1 MRRVAMLTE
10 SSIGRS
16 IDTRLPV
23 RLRRRRSG
31 TSPKEE
37 RASEPISDIAGS
49 HIQNVFVFGPFRLS
63 VAERLL
69 RRGDDALPLGGR
81 ALDLLTILVERAGEV
96 ISHKELI
103 TRVWPNLT
111 IQDANL
117 RVHIAALRKVL
128 GDGVSGARYIS
139 GVVGRGYCFV
149 AAVARSAVEQ
159 APQPANARSVNSLF
173 NNLPTPLVRMVGR
186 DQTVRQL
193 LTKLVTCRFVS
204 IVGPG
209 GVGKTTVAVAVAHAF
224 IDGFQGD
231 VFFVDLGAFADPRL
245 VPSAVASALGIVPQ
259 AEDPML
265 GLLRFLGDRKV
276 LLVLDNCEHV
286 VDTTA
291 QLAERIMNEAPQTH
305 ILATTR
311 ELLRVEG
318 EHVHLLHSLETPPDD
333 PGLPP
338 AEILRYS
345 AVQLFIERAL
355 AGGYHKELSDAEAP
369 IVANICRRLDGI
381 ALAIELV
388 ASRVA
393 SHGISGTAE
402 LLENRFKVSWQG
414 RRTAVPRHQTLSSM
428 LDWSYNLLSDLEKA
442 ILCRLSIF
450 VGGFTI
456 KAACEVAAEGQVD
469 DALVTHALTRLLEK
483 SLISLHFKQCIYFR
497 LLDTTRAYAL
507 IKLAGCGEIDRV
519 AQRHATAFFSYLQEN
534 QFLQS
539 RSRTDDLAE
548 WALHIGNVRAALDW
562 WLSDRGDRV
571 TGLQLA
577 TYAAP
582 LLIRLSLFDEC
593 RRYCERAL
601 ALIDEA
607 CHGTRAEMIL
617 LEALALSSKFNR
629 ENNDEAHVEIKRG
642 LPLAENLQRA
652 R

>member
-1 MRRVAMLTE
+1 MLTE
-10 SSIGRS
+10 SWIDRS
-16 IDTRLPV
+16 IDTRLPI
-23 RLRRRRSG
+23 RLQRRKSG

-69 RRGDDALPLGGR
+69 RRDDDALPLGGR
-81 ALDLLTILVERAGEV
+81 AFDLLTILVERAGEV

-111 IQDANL
+111 IQEANL

-149 AAVARSAVEQ
+149 AAVARSALEQ
-159 APQPANARSVNSLF
+159 APQPANAPSVDSLF
-173 NNLPTPLVRMVGR
+173 SNLPTPLVRMVGR

-193 LTKLVTCRFVS
+193 LTKLMTCRFIS

-224 IDGFQGD
+224 IEGFQGD

-245 VPSAVASALGIVPQ
+245 VPAAVASALGIVPQ

-291 QLAERIMNEAPQTH
+291 QLAERVMNEAPQTH

-318 EHVHLLHSLETPPDD
+318 EHVHLLHSLETPPDE
-333 PGLPP
+333 PGLPT

-393 SHGISGTAE
+393 SHGVSGTAE
-402 LLENRFKVSWQG
+402 LLDNRFKVLWQG

-450 VGGFTI
+450 VGDFTI

-483 SLISLHFKQCIYFR
+483 SLISMHFKRRIYFR

-507 IKLAGCGEIDRV
+507 IKLASCGEIDRV

-539 RSRTDDLAE
+539 GSRTDDLAE
-548 WALHIGNVRAALDW
+548 WALQIGNVRAALDW
-562 WLSDRGDRV
+562 WLSDRGDQV
-571 TGLQLA
+571 IGLQLA
-577 TYAAP
+577 TYVAP

-593 RRYCERAL
+593 RRYCERTL

-607 CHGTRAEMIL
+607 CRGTRAEMIL
-617 LEALALSSKFNR
+617 LEALALSSKFTRDNS
-629 ENNDEAHVEIKRG
+629 DDAHVEIERG
-642 LPLAENLQRA
+642 LRLAENLQRA